1 MHYSCTIV
9 VGIAMISSSAIA
21 FSPLASLPVRTRTYS
36 SCSITMQHS
45 GKRIDRVDGF
55 GGGFEAIQKV
65 IDQRSK
71 DDWGGGQGT
80 GGASGKISDGPA
92 SFEEVSFSK
101 VQLFFSI

>member
-1 MHYSCTIV
+1 MKKHVWPIFVLSVALVLKSTE
-9 VGIAMISSSAIA
+9 A
-21 FSPLASLPVRTRTYS
+21 FASLAKVPLRARS
-36 SCSITMQHS
+36 LACGITMQHS
-45 GKRIDRVDGF
+45 GKPIDRVDGF

-92 SFEEVSFSK
+92 SFEEVKNLIF
-101 VQLFFSI
+101 L